1 MWGAVAGRKIPSPS
15 RELALECRTYGWLPA
30 QGTLIRL
37 WIHKHAK
44 DIQQYNQQRQVF
56 VVESSLFIYSVQS
69 KCTQKGTTTHQT
81 QQSKVLEVD
90 LKVAHHA
97 TAPQHTKLEQSHAW
111 HGWCIQG
118 QQAGQTPQQH
128 TGREKNHSSTPQHTR
143 QRDRGEQPPSR
154 WRLNLFRPLLLVSN
168 SSKDPYLYHTTH
180 THTRAHH

>member
-15 RELALECRTYGWLPA
+15 RELALERRTYGWLPA
-30 QGTLIRL
+30 PGTLIRL

-118 QQAGQTPQQH
+118 QQARH
-128 TGREKNHSSTPQHTR
+128 HHNSTP
-143 QRDRGEQPPSR
+143 
-154 WRLNLFRPLLLVSN
+154 VA
-168 SSKDPYLYHTTH
+168 KKTTA
-180 THTRAHH
+180 AHHNTQDNETGGSSHPLARA